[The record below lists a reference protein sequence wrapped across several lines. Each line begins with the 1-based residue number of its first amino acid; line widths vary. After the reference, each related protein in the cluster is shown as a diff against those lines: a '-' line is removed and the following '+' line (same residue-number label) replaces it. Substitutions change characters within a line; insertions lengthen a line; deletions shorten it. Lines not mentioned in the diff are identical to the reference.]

1 MIFFISK
8 STLESVNFQGCNLGG
23 ANFSGSFLKN
33 VNFNNGDLRW
43 TQLVNVNCDSTS
55 FDKVAALESN
65 FNYAVLNDLIM
76 TESDFRR
83 STFVGSSIVNVN
95 YSETNLAM
103 SNFTNS
109 KMSYVTFDNANT
121 YGIILPAADEIKL

>member
-1 MIFFISK
+1 
-8 STLESVNFQGCNLGG
+8 
-23 ANFSGSFLKN
+23 
-33 VNFNNGDLRW
+33 
-43 TQLVNVNCDSTS
+43 
-55 FDKVAALESN
+55 
-65 FNYAVLNDLIM
+65 M